1 VEYQPI
7 RAAFL
12 HLEGGEEMWACRTIV
27 FLGLCG
33 SMLSLIGC
41 GATIPIR
48 EGNASDELILPANH
62 DFGDTTGL
70 PVAARMVRYKAG
82 AMYLDGEVPSGVL
95 NGTALAVSSG
105 DLLVHVDSPSCD
117 RFCPFGKEAPQHVE
131 LTFRLARDQ
140 HAACDSD
147 IQIGPIEAAVVDGAV
162 MLAQTLLPLHPAS
175 SGIVC
180 NGQFGVCAET
190 WGDFDGSVSLEK
202 LSFAFSKKR
211 SEERFVEICHVP
223 PGDPA
228 NQHTIVV
235 GASAVERHLAHND
248 YLGPCETGGNVDNDG
263 DGVAD
268 AVDEC
273 PDTPVG
279 EDVYPNGCAVVLI
292 AADAGPDVTVVEG
305 ETVSV
310 TGSAQVLQGEYDPG
324 NLVYVW
330 DQTGGSEVPYESSG
344 PLLTIQTAGV
354 EGVLA
359 FLLTVS
365 THDGL
370 ASCSDE
376 LVITV
381 TPAQIVQV
389 VAGKWHNIA
398 LLENGNII
406 PWGVNRYGQ
415 LGDGTLADSIL
426 DVDAG
431 TMATLL
437 ARTDGTAWT
446 VGNNALSDSAV
457 PVEIV
462 GVTDVVSVAAQNA
475 GGILLGGDGTAWGFG
490 DAGNAQCEL
499 AGEPFPGADGILGP
513 IQVPGL
519 PDNITAI
526 SAGNHHGLALD
537 AEGMAWIWGSR
548 FGCTPIPI
556 LDDVV
561 TIAAGD
567 SAYCLLA
574 RADGTAWGIGYNN
587 FGQLGNGTTLSSFNT
602 VTQVVG
608 LSDVVDIAAG
618 HAHGFFVTSDG
629 TLWATGWNRYCQL
642 GLEDE
647 MSPAEPVFG
656 TVVTE
661 PTQVGL
667 ANVMSVAAGYT
678 HSVAVQEDGT
688 VWVWG
693 SNSTG
698 QLSGGTQSSFPSR
711 VCTPARIE
719 LIGAQ

>member
-1 VEYQPI
+1 
-7 RAAFL
+7 
-12 HLEGGEEMWACRTIV
+12 MSACRTIV

-33 SMLSLIGC
+33 GMFSLIGC
-41 GATIPIR
+41 GTTIPIR
-48 EGNASDELILPANH
+48 EGNASDELVLSADH
-62 DFGDTTGL
+62 DLGDTTGL
-70 PVAARMVRYKAG
+70 PVAARMVTYKTG
-82 AMYLDGEVPSGVL
+82 AVHLDGEVPSEAL
-95 NGTALAVSSG
+95 KGTALAVSGG
-105 DLLVHVDSPSCD
+105 DLSVHIDSPCRD
-117 RFCPFGKEAPQHVE
+117 RSCPFGKGAPQHVE
-131 LTFRLARDQ
+131 LTFRLARNQ

-147 IQIGPIEAAVVDGAV
+147 IQIGPIEAAVVDGAIV
-162 MLAQTLLPLHPAS
+162 LAQTSLPLHPAPS
-175 SGIVC
+175 DVVRG
-180 NGQFGVCAET
+180 GKFGVCVET
-190 WGDFDGSVSLEK
+190 WGDFHGSVKLER
-202 LSFAFSKKR
+202 LSFAFGKRR
-211 SEERFVEICHVP
+211 SEDRFMEICHVP
-223 PGDPA
+223 PGDPV
-228 NQHTIVV
+228 NRHTIVV
-235 GASAVERHLAHND
+235 GASAVERHLAHGD
-248 YLGPCETGGNVDNDG
+248 YLGPCENGGDADSDG
-263 DGVAD
+263 DGVPD

-279 EDVYPNGCAVVLI
+279 VDVYPNGCSAVII
-292 AADAGPDVTVVEG
+292 AADAGPDVAVVEG
-305 ETVSV
+305 QTVSV

-324 NLVYVW
+324 NLMYVW
-330 DQTGGSEVPYESSG
+330 EQTTGAEVPYSG
-344 PLLTIQTAGV
+344 DGPQLTVQTAGL

-370 ASCSDE
+370 ASCNDE
-376 LVITV
+376 LTITV
-381 TPAQIVQV
+381 TPAQIVRV
-389 VAGKWHNIA
+389 AAGKWHNIA

-437 ARTDGTAWT
+437 ARTDGTAWA
-446 VGNNALSDSAV
+446 VGNNALNDSAV

-462 GVTDVVSVAAQNA
+462 GVTDVVSVAAQDT
-475 GGILLGGDGTAWGFG
+475 GGILLAGDGTAWGFG
-490 DAGNAQCEL
+490 DAENAQCEL

-513 IQVPGL
+513 ILVPGL

-526 SAGNHHGLALD
+526 SGGNHHGVALD
-537 AEGMAWIWGSR
+537 AEGVAWVWGSR
-548 FGCTPIPI
+548 FGCTPMPV

-561 TIAAGD
+561 AVAAGD
-567 SAYCLLA
+567 SVYCLLT

-587 FGQLGNGTTLSSFNT
+587 FGQLGNGTTRSDFNT

-608 LSDVVDIAAG
+608 LSDVVDVAAG
-618 HAHGFFVTSDG
+618 HGHSFFVTGDG

-642 GLEDE
+642 GLEE
-647 MSPAEPVFG
+647 EISPAEPVFG

-667 ANVMSVAAGYT
+667 ANVIGMAGGYT

-711 VCTPARIE
+711 VCTPAEIE
-719 LIGAQ
+719 LTGPQ